1 MKLGFK
7 LLSASL
13 ALSLALYSLCSCST
27 TSSSQGSGSSAASS
41 STPKETKTAETSV
54 PADKTE
60 ATSTPGDDSDGEYVY
75 TAKEYSAPFSGS
87 FGITGETDISGDNIR
102 NRIPLLKI
110 DSEDAAAI
118 NAEIKN
124 DFETE
129 LGSETADGTDTHSRT
144 DYIAPVNGE
153 ILSLVIENRTMDT
166 PQSSFWVYNIN
177 TQSEENVDKSALFE
191 QAGIPEDEALDKIR
205 ADIEERFSTLPDD
218 YSSTNYA
225 AEAKE
230 ASLAEEN
237 LELTD
242 YYLGENGSLFAVYIL
257 HWVAGAEI
265 YCTLLNLSE

>member
-7 LLSASL
+7 MLSASL

-41 STPKETKTAETSV
+41 STPKETKMAETSV

-60 ATSTPGDDSDGEYVY
+60 ATSTPGNDSDGEYVY

>member
-13 ALSLALYSLCSCST
+13 ALTLALCSLCSCGTS
-27 TSSSQGSGSSAASS
+27 TSSDGSGSSANSS
-41 STPKETKTAETSV
+41 NADGTKA
-54 PADKTE
+54 TE
-60 ATSTPGDDSDGEYVY
+60 ATSASKAEALSEPVGAPDNEYVY
-75 TAKEYSAPFSGS
+75 TAKEYSAPFSGN
-87 FGITGETDISGDNIR
+87 FGITGETDIRGDNIR

-110 DSEDAAAI
+110 ESNDAAAI

-124 DFETE
+124 DFSAE
-129 LGSETADGTDTHSRT
+129 LGSETTDGTDTHSRT

-166 PQSSFWVYNIN
+166 PQSGFWVYNIN
-177 TQSEENVDKSALFE
+177 IQSGEKVDKSALFE
-191 QAGIPEDEALDKIR
+191 QAGITEDVALDKIR

-265 YCTLLNLSE
+265 YCTLLNISE

>member
-60 ATSTPGDDSDGEYVY
+60 ATSTPGNDSDGEYVY

-205 ADIEERFSTLPDD
+205 SEALAGNADDHERNQDQS
-218 YSSTNYA
+218 
-225 AEAKE
+225 
-230 ASLAEEN
+230 
-237 LELTD
+237 
-242 YYLGENGSLFAVYIL
+242 NG
-257 HWVAGAEI
+257 
-265 YCTLLNLSE
+265 

>member
-13 ALSLALYSLCSCST
+13 ALTLALYSLCSCST

-41 STPKETKTAETSV
+41 STPKETKTAETSA

-60 ATSTPGDDSDGEYVY
+60 AASTPGDDSDGEYVY

-129 LGSETADGTDTHSRT
+129 LGSETADSTDTHSRT

-177 TQSEENVDKSALFE
+177 TQSGENVDKSALFE

-225 AEAKE
+225 TEAKE

>member
-1 MKLGFK
+1 M
-7 LLSASL
+7 
-13 ALSLALYSLCSCST
+13 
-27 TSSSQGSGSSAASS
+27 
-41 STPKETKTAETSV
+41 

-60 ATSTPGDDSDGEYVY
+60 ATSTPGNDSDGEYVY

>member
-124 DFETE
+124 D
-129 LGSETADGTDTHSRT
+129 L
-144 DYIAPVNGE
+144 
-153 ILSLVIENRTMDT
+153 
-166 PQSSFWVYNIN
+166 
-177 TQSEENVDKSALFE
+177 
-191 QAGIPEDEALDKIR
+191 
-205 ADIEERFSTLPDD
+205 
-218 YSSTNYA
+218 
-225 AEAKE
+225 
-230 ASLAEEN
+230 
-237 LELTD
+237 
-242 YYLGENGSLFAVYIL
+242 
-257 HWVAGAEI
+257 
-265 YCTLLNLSE
+265 